1 MRTIF
6 VVLPHQ
12 LYEINRYLQ
21 DVDIVYLIEDPYYFK
36 PTFHKQKLCLHRVTM
51 QYYKDYLTKVHSI
64 KIKYISHHECS
75 YTFFKSMEDTK
86 IYMFHPIDKKSVTHW
101 KFKHTTFYDPP
112 NFITTMSDL
121 KEYKQQIGERT
132 RYTQSH
138 FYIWQRKRLQILVDE
153 HEQPL
158 MGKWSF
164 DAENRNK
171 FNVSYQ
177 EPVLYTFSNKYT
189 KEAIQYIRTYFPN
202 AFGELTEFYYP
213 ITHKECKVHVK
224 RFIQQKLNNFGD
236 TQDAISKHIV
246 VGHHSLLSSSL
257 NIGLI
262 TPTYVIQ
269 KVLQAFN
276 KVSDPKKCVA
286 SVEGF
291 IRQLIGWRE
300 YMRFIYLFHHK
311 DIIDTS
317 YMEMRSTMPK
327 SWYTGNTNL
336 YILNH
341 YINKTKKYAYL
352 HHIERLM
359 IMNNIA
365 MLYDIQY
372 KYIYKWFMTCFI
384 DSYDWVM
391 VPNVLMNYNSLGPV
405 TFMTRVYIGS
415 DNYIKKM
422 SDFRYQDDFKYIH
435 SLYWSFLKRHKKI
448 LAKDYGVAPQLKR
461 LTL

>member
-1 MRTIF
+1 MHSIF
-6 VVLPHQ
+6 IVLPHQ
-12 LYEINRYLQ
+12 LYEKNRHLR
-21 DVDIVYLIEDPYYFK
+21 DVDTIYLVEDPYYFNS
-36 PTFHKQKLCLHRVTM
+36 TFHKQKLCLHRATM
-51 QYYKDYLTKVHSI
+51 QYYKEYLTSLYPK
-64 KIKYISHHECS
+64 KIKYISYNNCS
-75 YTFFKSMEDTK
+75 YTFFSTLKDTK

-101 KFKHTTFYDPP
+101 KYKHTTFYDPP
-112 NFITTMSDL
+112 NFTTTISDL
-121 KEYKQQIGERT
+121 KEYQLQNGQKK

-138 FYIWQRKRLQILVDE
+138 FYIWQRKRLNILIDKDN
-153 HEQPL
+153 QPL

-164 DAENRNK
+164 DIENRKK
-171 FNVSYQ
+171 FSSSYQ
-177 EPVLYTFSNKYT
+177 EPILYVFKNKYIE
-189 KEAIQYIRTYFPN
+189 EAIKYVQTHFPN
-202 AFGELTEFYYP
+202 SFGELNEFYYP
-213 ITHKECKVHVK
+213 ITHKECKIHVK
-224 RFIQQKLNNFGD
+224 RFIQKKLETFGV
-236 TQDAISKHIV
+236 TQDAISKDV
-246 VGHHSLLSSSL
+246 VIGHHSILSSSL

-262 TPTYVIQ
+262 TPTYIVQ

-276 KVSDPKKCVA
+276 KLSDPRKYIA

-291 IRQLIGWRE
+291 VRQIIGWRE
-300 YMRFIYLFHHK
+300 YMRFIYLFYHK
-311 DIIDTS
+311 EIIDTS
-317 YMEMRSTMPK
+317 YMEMRSTMPR

-341 YINKTKKYAYL
+341 YIDKVKKYAYL

-365 MLYDIQY
+365 MLHDIQY
-372 KYIYKWFMTCFI
+372 KYIYKWFMVCFI

-422 SDFRYQDDFKYIH
+422 SDFRNQDDYKYIH
-435 SLYWSFLKRHKKI
+435 SLYWSFLKRHKNI
-448 LAKDYGVAPQLKR
+448 LSRDYGIAPQIKR